1 MRSVRRLLGRRLFHA
16 SLTLTLALAVTALGA
31 SGCETYHYYDM
42 NLVFSSDW
50 VCGLNSAGGA
60 TLCKVNISGADSHEF
75 DLPNCGLTNGTHYP
89 DVGTFE
95 FATFADSGTLTFTIN
110 AYNGSPPGPACLFG
124 TGMTNMTASSTVTQM
139 GTITVAPNGQPGCP
153 NNP

>member
-1 MRSVRRLLGRRLFHA
+1 MTRVRRLLGRRLPHV
-16 SLTLTLALAVTALGA
+16 SLALALVVTALGA
-31 SGCETYHYYDM
+31 AGCDTYHYYDM
-42 NLVFSSDW
+42 GLIFSSDW
-50 VCGLNSAGGA
+50 VGGLNSAGGA

-75 DLPNCGLTNGTHYP
+75 PLPLCGLTDSTHYP

-95 FATFADSGTLTFTIN
+95 FATFADSGTLTFTVD

-124 TGMTNMTASSTVTQM
+124 TGTTSMPASSQVTQKGM
-139 GTITVAPNGQPGCP
+139 ITVAPNGQPGCP